1 MGTEVVC
8 MYTSIHTLI
17 HYNPVC
23 VLDCGY
29 TNLLVAV
36 SGMMRAD
43 SWGEQ
48 RGRKGSLKK
57 EKGEEQRGRRTYSTN
72 LSRSFCNLSYASI

>member
-29 TNLLVAV
+29 TNLLVGV

-48 RGRKGSLKK
+48 RGRKGS
-57 EKGEEQRGRRTYSTN
+57 
-72 LSRSFCNLSYASI
+72 